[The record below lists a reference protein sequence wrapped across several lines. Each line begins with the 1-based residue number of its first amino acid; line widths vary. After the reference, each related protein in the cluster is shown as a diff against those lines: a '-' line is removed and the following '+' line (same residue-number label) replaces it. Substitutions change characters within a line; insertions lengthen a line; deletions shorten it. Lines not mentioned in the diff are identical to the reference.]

1 MKGKILKGVFA
12 VLSCVCLGFGL
23 LACDDGEG
31 EQTEMEKAYAQYVL
45 YTEGEGREPLTYD
58 EWLAAIIKG
67 EKGDKG
73 EAGEKGED
81 GKDGVNGSD
90 GKDGVNGS
98 DGKDGQD
105 GVDGKSAYEIWLE
118 AGHEGTEE
126 DFLNWLKGEKGDK
139 GDKGDKGEP
148 GESGST
154 EVAYSQDLSYV
165 ISEDKTYYSVR
176 GIGLCSDRDV
186 IIPEEY
192 RGLPVKE
199 ISEGAFRD
207 CVDLTSIII
216 PDSVTTV
223 GRYAFRGCTS
233 LRSAKI
239 GAGVKLLE
247 YGTAMDCDNLAEI
260 IVAENNTE
268 YKSIDGNLYTK
279 DGKTLLQYAVGK
291 TETEFVIPD
300 GVTTLI
306 YGSFH
311 YADNLNTVVIPDS
324 VTTID
329 AYAFYHCENLTSVV
343 VPASITSM
351 GSSAFYYCNSLT
363 AYCEAESLPSGW
375 SSNWKSS
382 NYGTPVVWN
391 CKNNDVADDGYIY
404 TVLDGVR
411 YALKDGAAMVTIQ
424 PINLTDVKL
433 QETIDYKDTEY
444 SVTSIR
450 EYAFNHCENLA
461 FNEYGN
467 CRYLGTDGNPY
478 FALMQ
483 TTNTTLS
490 SYTIHEQTKIISC
503 SAFSSCSN
511 MTSIAIPAS
520 VITIG
525 KYAFSSAYNLNDVYI
540 TDIEAWCNISFEN
553 ADANPFCHA
562 SNLYLN
568 QELVTELVIP
578 GTVKEVKRDAFYSCD
593 SLRSVIF
600 LDGVTTVEESAFGS
614 CDNLT
619 NVTLCES
626 ITSIHAYS
634 FGEYNNIFNWDEG
647 ASYLGTEDNPYFAL
661 IKTRQFS
668 GDIHEDTKI
677 IACEAVYG
685 AREVFIPA
693 GITHIGEDAFANANN
708 LHLVAIDDLA
718 AWCNISFANYNA
730 NPLCWGADLWLL
742 DGEMV
747 TDLVIPET
755 VTELKAFAFDN
766 CASLTSVVIHD
777 NVTAIGFS
785 AFWSCENI
793 ASVVIG
799 SGVTTIEAMAFEY
812 CENLTSVYYKGT
824 ASEWENIEITALE
837 NDYLLKATRYYYV
850 ENEADVPTDG
860 GNYWHYDENG
870 NVAVW

>member
-1 MKGKILKGVFA
+1 MKRKIWKTILA
-12 VLSCVCLGFGL
+12 VMSCVCLCIGVA
-23 LACDDGEG
+23 ACDDGEN
-31 EQTEMEKAYAQYVL
+31 
-45 YTEGEGREPLTYD
+45 
-58 EWLAAIIKG
+58 
-67 EKGDKG
+67 
-73 EAGEKGED
+73 
-81 GKDGVNGSD
+81 GKDGLNGA
-90 GKDGVNGS
+90 
-98 DGKDGQD
+98 
-105 GVDGKSAYEIWLE
+105 DGKSAYQIWLDN
-118 AGHEGTEE
+118 GHEGTEE
-126 DFLNWLKGEKGDK
+126 DFLNWLKGEKGDKGDQGDKGDKGDQGDK

-186 IIPEEY
+186 VIPEEY

-223 GRYAFRGCTS
+223 GRYAFRGCTA
-233 LRSAKI
+233 LKSAKI

-279 DGKTLLQYAVGK
+279 DGTTLLQYAVGK
-291 TETEFVIPD
+291 TATEFIVPD

-306 YGSFH
+306 YGSFY
-311 YADNLNTVVIPDS
+311 YADNLNNVVIPDS

-329 AYAFYHCENLTSVV
+329 DYAFYHCESLTSVV
-343 VPASITSM
+343 VPASVTSM
-351 GSSAFYYCNSLT
+351 GGFAFYYCNSLT
-363 AYCEAESLPSGW
+363 LYCEVESLPSGW
-375 SSNWKSS
+375 SSNWWSS
-382 NYGTPVVWN
+382 SYGTPVVWN
-391 CKNNDVADDGYIY
+391 CKNNDVAYDGYIY

-411 YALKDGAAMVTIQ
+411 YALKDGEAMVTIQ
-424 PINLTDVKL
+424 PINLTDAKL

-444 SVTSIR
+444 RVTSIR
-450 EYAFNHCENLA
+450 EYAFNGCENLA

-467 CRYLGTDGNPY
+467 CRYLGTDSNPY
-478 FALMQ
+478 FALIQ
-483 TTNTTLS
+483 TTNASLS
-490 SYTIHEQTKIISC
+490 NYPIHETTKIIAG

-520 VITIG
+520 VMTIG

-540 TDIEAWCNISFEN
+540 TDIEAWCNISFES
-553 ADANPFCHA
+553 ADANPFNYA

-568 QELVTELVIP
+568 KELVTELVIP
-578 GTVKEVKRDAFYSCD
+578 GTVKVVKGGTFYSCN

-634 FGEYNNIFNWDEG
+634 FGVHNNIAFNWYEG
-647 ASYLGTEDNPYFAL
+647 AIYLGTEDNPYFAL
-661 IKTRQFS
+661 MGMSSSS
-668 GDIHEDTKI
+668 GNTHEGTKI
-677 IACEAVYG
+677 IACAAVEG
-685 AREVFIPA
+685 KGQVFIPA
-693 GITHIGEDAFANANN
+693 GITHIGEDAFAHAYQGY
-708 LHLVAIDDLA
+708 VYAVCITDLA

-730 NPLCWGADLWLL
+730 NPLRWGGNLWLN
-742 DGEMV
+742 DEKV

-777 NVTAIGFS
+777 NVTTIGAS

-799 SGVTTIEAMAFEY
+799 SGVTTIEAMAFDY
-812 CENLTSVYYKGT
+812 CEGLTSVYYKGT
-824 ASEWENIEITALE
+824 ASEWENIEITASE

-860 GNYWHYDENG
+860 GNYWHYDADG
-870 NVAVW
+870 NVVVW